1 MELARHVLDLI
12 CYARSVRCVCGLLS
26 CRVFIFKEI
35 MFVHETVLSVL
46 FCLYH
51 VNQGG
56 KMSETVLNF
65 KKMESSLEV
74 MTEKLPFRS
83 YREYYFG
90 DQWSLIIRCCYK

>member
-1 MELARHVLDLI
+1 MYVG
-12 CYARSVRCVCGLLS
+12 CSVAEY
-26 CRVFIFKEI
+26 FIFKEI